1 MIELKNVTKKFS
13 NKTAVSGVSFEV
25 KKGEIIG
32 FLGPNAA
39 GKTTTMRMITGFFP
53 PTEGEVIVAGIDM
66 SKDPLAA
73 KAKIGYMPENVPL
86 YKEMDVYS
94 YLKFIAGIKGVNKDE
109 IESKV
114 QKCMEETGIT
124 DVMRSVIAK
133 LSKGYKQRVGL
144 AQAIINDPEVLVLD
158 EPTVGLD
165 PKQIREIRNLIK
177 NMKGQRTII
186 LSTHILPEVAMTCDR
201 VIVIN
206 EGKIIAQDEVK
217 NLTDSNSNTTRIH
230 MEVEA
235 PNRDVLDEINKI
247 KGIEEIREETK
258 IEEGVYS
265 YVVIT
270 DGKKDVRREIVAKIV
285 KNNWGLLEF
294 KRQQMSLEDVFLKLV
309 TKEEL

>member
-13 NKTAVSGVSFEV
+13 NKTAVNGVSFEV

-53 PTEGEVIVAGIDM
+53 PTTGQVIVAGIDM

-86 YKEMDVYS
+86 YKEMEVYS
-94 YLKFIAGIKGVNKDE
+94 YLKFIAEIKGVKKNE
-109 IESKV
+109 IEGRV
-114 QKCMEETGIT
+114 QKCIEQTGLT
-124 DVMRSVIAK
+124 NVMRSVIAK
-133 LSKGYKQRVGL
+133 LSKGYRQRVGL
-144 AQAIINDPEVLVLD
+144 AQAILNDPEVLVLD

-177 NMKGQRTII
+177 NMKGERTII

-206 EGKIIAQDEVK
+206 DGKIAAQDEVK
-217 NLTDSNSNTTRIH
+217 NLTASNSKNTRIYL
-230 MEVEA
+230 EIEA
-235 PNRDVLDEINKI
+235 PGREVLDEINKI
-247 KGIEEIREETK
+247 KGIEEIRQEAK
-258 IEEGVYS
+258 IEDGVYS
-265 YVVIT
+265 YVITT
-270 DGKKDVRREIVAKIV
+270 DGHKDVRRDIVARIV

-294 KRQQMSLEDVFLKLV
+294 KRQQLSLEDVFLKLV
-309 TKEEL
+309 TKEEI

>member
-53 PTEGEVIVAGIDM
+53 PTDGEVIVAGIDM
-66 SKDPLAA
+66 AKDPLGA

-86 YKEMDVYS
+86 YKEMEVYS
-94 YLKFIAGIKGVNKDE
+94 YLKFIAEIKGVKKVE
-109 IESKV
+109 VEGRV
-114 QKCMEETGIT
+114 QKCMEETGLT
-124 DVMRSVIAK
+124 GVMRSVIAK
-133 LSKGYKQRVGL
+133 LSKGYRQRVGL
-144 AQAIINDPEVLVLD
+144 AQAILNDPEVLVLD

-177 NMKGQRTII
+177 SMKGERTII

-217 NLTDSNSNTTRIH
+217 NLTDSNSKSTRIYL
-230 MEVEA
+230 EVEA
-235 PNRDVLDEINKI
+235 PRQEVLDEINRI

-258 IEEGVYS
+258 VDEGVHS
-265 YVVIT
+265 YIITT
-270 DGKKDVRREIVAKIV
+270 DGKKDVRRDIVAKIV

-294 KRQQMSLEDVFLKLV
+294 KRQQLSLEDVFLKLV

>member
-1 MIELKNVTKKFS
+1 MIELRNVTKRFS

-66 SKDPLAA
+66 AKDPLLA
-73 KAKIGYMPENVPL
+73 KSKIGYMPENVPL
-86 YKEMDVYS
+86 YKEMEVYP
-94 YLKFIAGIKGVNKDE
+94 YLKFIAEIKGVKKEE
-109 IESKV
+109 IEGRV
-114 QKCMEETGIT
+114 QKCMEQTGLT
-124 DVMRSVIAK
+124 NVMHSVIAK

-144 AQAIINDPEVLVLD
+144 AQAILNDPEVLVLD

-177 NMKGQRTII
+177 NMRGERTII

-206 EGKIIAQDEVK
+206 EGRIIAQDEVK
-217 NLTDSNSNTTRIH
+217 NLTASHSKATRIYL
-230 MEVEA
+230 EVEA
-235 PNRDVLDEINKI
+235 PRLEVLDEINKI
-247 KGIEEIREETK
+247 KGIEEIREDAK
-258 IEEGVYS
+258 VDEGVYS
-265 YVVIT
+265 YVITT
-270 DGKKDVRREIVAKIV
+270 DGKKDVRRDIVSKIV

-294 KRQQMSLEDVFLKLV
+294 KRQQLSLEDVFLKLV
-309 TKEEL
+309 TKEDI

>member
-1 MIELKNVTKKFS
+1 MIELRNVTKKFS

-66 SKDPLAA
+66 AKDPLGA

-86 YKEMDVYS
+86 YKEMEVYS
-94 YLKFIAGIKGVNKDE
+94 YLKFIAEIKGVKKE
-109 IESKV
+109 EVEGRV
-114 QKCMEETGIT
+114 QKCIEETGLT
-124 DVMRSVIAK
+124 NVMRSVIAR

-144 AQAIINDPEVLVLD
+144 AQAILNDPEVLVLD

-177 NMKGQRTII
+177 NMKGERTII

-206 EGKIIAQDEVK
+206 EGKIVAQDEVK
-217 NLTDSNSNTTRIH
+217 NLTDSNSKSTRIYL
-230 MEVEA
+230 EVEA
-235 PNRDVLDEINKI
+235 PRQEVLDEINKV
-247 KGIEEIREETK
+247 KGIEEIREEAK
-258 IEEGVYS
+258 VGEGVHS
-265 YVVIT
+265 YVITT
-270 DGKKDVRREIVAKIV
+270 DGKKDVRRDIVAKIV

-294 KRQQMSLEDVFLKLV
+294 KRQQLSLEDVFLKLV

>member
-86 YKEMDVYS
+86 YKEMEVYS
-94 YLKFIAGIKGVNKDE
+94 YLKFIAEIKGVKKNE
-109 IESKV
+109 INGRA
-114 QKCMEETGIT
+114 QKCMEETGLT
-124 DVMRSVIAK
+124 AVAHSVIAK

-144 AQAIINDPEVLVLD
+144 AQAILNDPEVLVLD

-177 NMKGQRTII
+177 NMKGERTII

-217 NLTDSNSNTTRIH
+217 NLTDPDSKSTQIYL
-230 MEVEA
+230 EVEA
-235 PNRDVLDEINKI
+235 PKTEVIDEIGKI
-247 KGIEEIREETK
+247 KGIEKIREENS
-258 IEEGVYS
+258 IGDGVYS
-265 YVVIT
+265 YMIT
-270 DGKKDVRREIVAKIV
+270 MDGKKDVRRDIVSKIV

-294 KRQQMSLEDVFLKLV
+294 RRQQMSLEDVFLKLV

>member
-86 YKEMDVYS
+86 YKEMEVYS
-94 YLKFIAGIKGVNKDE
+94 YLKFIAEIKGVKKNE
-109 IESKV
+109 IKGRV
-114 QKCMEETGIT
+114 QKCMEETGLT
-124 DVMRSVIAK
+124 AVTHSVIAK

-144 AQAIINDPEVLVLD
+144 AQAILNDPEVLVLD

-177 NMKGQRTII
+177 NMKGERTII
-186 LSTHILPEVAMTCDR
+186 LSTHILPEVSMTCDR

-217 NLTDSNSNTTRIH
+217 NLTDPDSKSTQIYL
-230 MEVEA
+230 EVEA
-235 PNRDVLDEINKI
+235 PKTEVIDEIGKI
-247 KGIEEIREETK
+247 KGIEKIREENR
-258 IEEGVYS
+258 IGDGVYS
-265 YVVIT
+265 YMITT
-270 DGKKDVRREIVAKIV
+270 DGKKDVRRDIVSRIV

-294 KRQQMSLEDVFLKLV
+294 KRQQLSLEDVFLKLV
-309 TKEEL
+309 TREEL